1 MIYFQCNKGRIHI
14 EKTCQLL
21 ILHFEHL
28 ETEKDIWLFATGFI
42 FILVLIFNIL
52 QYSLIFFDIL
62 WYLNIISLI
71 FSSWQWSLKKLP
83 WQCWLGGQPSPV
95 IYQSPRNGANVIII
109 RIITI
114 MSSSSALLL
123 FNVIIICFITISR
136 GGDVQGTNVRGSLY
150 PGVYAVFVI

>member
-28 ETEKDIWLFATGFI
+28 ETERDFLPPASSSFLSWSSI
-42 FILVLIFNIL
+42 FVNILWYSLISKYHIFDILVLTMIFEKVTL
-52 QYSLIFFDIL
+52 AVLTWRPTLSCH
-62 WYLNIISLI
+62 ISK
-71 FSSWQWSLKKLP
+71 SQKRS
-83 WQCWLGGQPSPV
+83 QCHHHPH
-95 IYQSPRNGANVIII
+95 YYN
-109 RIITI
+109 
-114 MSSSSALLL
+114 
-123 FNVIIICFITISR
+123 NVIIICFITISR